1 MVAYHGNV
9 CVAHRSIQIRF
20 RFRTHGPVALLL
32 FFAILLIVPNPTNQ
46 NQFQWVSVCC
56 DFIAPVYCCSMLLFL
71 YIFLFQ

>member
-32 FFAILLIVPNPTNQ
+32 CFAILLIVPNPTNQ
-46 NQFQWVSVCC
+46 NQFQWVLFVG
-56 DFIAPVYCCSMLLFL
+56 FIAPVTVVRCCCSLH
-71 YIFLFQ
+71 IFFFQ